1 MPFNRDSLA
10 VLLDRTY
17 NNYMSLFKPL
27 DRTPRYNLLRVLSSV
42 DAGIYH
48 QLLGDLDFL
57 SLQIF
62 PDTAIGEFL
71 RLHWSDRVPPL
82 HAISAIG
89 TIEITGA
96 PNAAVPAGLVFSSAP
111 GKRYFT
117 ENSYR
122 IGIDGKVTVIVK
134 ADEPGSASNL
144 IAGQSLSLI
153 SSIPPGIDSTA
164 QTIGTGIIGGADGET
179 DAAYLV
185 RVLASLRNATRY
197 GKPGDFAAWALD
209 SSPEVTKAW
218 ELKNFGIFGALLI
231 QCIGGNQFD
240 GINQV
245 GNLAIITEYISSV
258 APPVL
263 FTVRTPD
270 LISINPTIALLPG
283 EDTLTNR
290 EIVENRLKTY
300 LQATAAPGISYTAG
314 ILREAIID
322 GVIISTAT
330 IKINGSTTGTIE
342 TTILQYPILGALTWE

>member
-1 MPFNRDSLA
+1 MPFNRDALS
-10 VLLDRTY
+10 VLLDRIY
-17 NNYMSLFKPL
+17 SNYMSLFKPL
-27 DRTPRYNLLRVLSSV
+27 DRTPRYNLLKVLSSV

-57 SLQIF
+57 SRQIF
-62 PDTAIGEFL
+62 PDTAIGEYL
-71 RLHWSDRVPPL
+71 RMHWSDRVPPL
-82 HAISAIG
+82 HAIAAIG
-89 TIEITGA
+89 TIEVVGA
-96 PNAAVPAGLVFSSAP
+96 PNAAIPAGLVYSSAA

-122 IGIDGKVTVIVK
+122 IGEDGKAAVIIK
-134 ADEPGSASNL
+134 AAEPGSRSNL
-144 IAGQSLSLI
+144 NAGQERSLV

-164 QTIGTGIIGGADGET
+164 QTIGAGIIGGADGET
-179 DAAYLV
+179 DEAYLV
-185 RVLASLRNATRY
+185 RVLAALRNATRY
-197 GKPGDFAAWALD
+197 GKQGDFAAWALD

-218 ELKNFGIFGALLI
+218 EFKNFSIFGALLI

-240 GINQV
+240 GVAQV
-245 GNLAIITEYISSV
+245 GNLAVITDYISSV

-270 LISINPTIALLPG
+270 LIPINPTIALLPG

-290 EIVENRLKTY
+290 GIVESRLKTY

-330 IKINGSTTGTIE
+330 IKIAGSSTGSIA
-342 TTILQYPILGALTWE
+342 TTILQYPILGVLTWE